1 MFQCVERVL
10 VCGVFEL
17 DFSVFAWFLCGV
29 SVWLSDG
36 SKGFADVGSCGW
48 RRAGVGVGA
57 RKSRNLVERLRLN
70 SSYL

>member
-36 SKGFADVGSCGW
+36 SKGFADVGRCW
-48 RRAGVGVGA
+48 QLWLA
-57 RKSRNLVERLRLN
+57 
-70 SSYL
+70 